1 MNRRIAKAGLE
12 YIEER
17 FKSTPEGEEFIL
29 PYIEKHREE
38 IIFGLMHRGEYL
50 IPTPYGNV
58 RVHGTFAG
66 NPVEEEETADPADSS
81 ATNTNQ
87 KACPAPKNPEIIRF
101 HSLQLNQKV

>member
-1 MNRRIAKAGLE
+1 MNRWIAKAGLE
-12 YIEER
+12 HIEER

-38 IIFGLMHRGEYL
+38 IIFGLMQRGEYL

-66 NPVEEEETADPADSS
+66 NPVEEEETASPADSPS
-81 ATNTNQ
+81 KST
-87 KACPAPKNPEIIRF
+87 
-101 HSLQLNQKV
+101 